1 MVKQTEQQKQRKAL
15 MKSIRDFDKL
25 WKKGLANGVPL
36 VIKRRTNF
44 DDAYNHT
51 MPDGNMCN
59 HYYYNNRYSPS
70 TYEERT
76 QLFNIPITMAK
87 DAIVLGSTNCFS
99 IIDTINADNT
109 QLKNMIRD
117 KTLPDVGEN
126 RMVFHSSCVNR
137 RVMTITLQIHTNL
150 KNLKNPRPFDYLHFN
165 NSWWFWYLAELTK
178 YEEKG
183 RAFDVLMKYTNLCED
198 VIGVIGEYI

>member
-1 MVKQTEQQKQRKAL
+1 MVKQTEQQKQQKTL
-15 MKSIRDFDKL
+15 MKSIREFDKL
-25 WKKGLANGVPL
+25 WKKGLVS
-36 VIKRRTNF
+36 KRRTNF
-44 DDAYNHT
+44 EDAYNHT

-59 HYYYNNRYSPS
+59 HYAYNNRYSPN

-76 QLFNIPITMAK
+76 QLFSIPITMTK
-87 DAIVLGSTNCFS
+87 DAIVLGSTSCFS
-99 IIDTINADNT
+99 LNDTINADNT
-109 QLKNMIRD
+109 ELKKMIRD
-117 KTLPDVGEN
+117 KALPDVGEN
-126 RMVFHSSCVNR
+126 RLVFHSSCLNR
-137 RVMTITLQIHTNL
+137 RVMTITLQIHSNL
-150 KNLKNPRPFDYLHFN
+150 KIPQTNDYLYFN